1 MCFLL
6 NEQGW
11 ITTLCVDC
19 AEASYK
25 LFIANADVKNQMKD
39 ERLVLFCMSCLSH
52 HVELRE
58 VVEPVMILLHGSP
71 RV

>member
-11 ITTLCVDC
+11 ITTLCADY
-19 AEASYK
+19 AETSYK
-25 LFIANADVKNQMKD
+25 LFIANADVKNQKKD
-39 ERLVLFCMSCLSH
+39 KRLVLFYMSCLSH

-58 VVEPVMILLHGSP
+58 VVEPVMILLHSSA